1 MPVIKRSTTIPQDKR
16 KIFSI
21 LKNMEYFPR
30 FISGVESINVK
41 RLSEDLVISNWRINV
56 DGTVITWEEEDL
68 FNDKTCAIDFKMREG
83 DYGSY
88 EGGWRLIENSHGTEI
103 QVTARIDWNL
113 AGITRE
119 INKALDKKAELALR
133 WMLWEIRKSALYPQ
147 DGLDSFWESRAK
159 IVSELI
165 TFQNREGKKIV
176 GFYDHLDNATIRD
189 NFIISPPGYGETK
202 RDALT
207 TAYHLVRNGFNIIRY
222 DATDHIGESDGEIL
236 NTTMTKLKRDL
247 LSAIDFV
254 EKTYGVSRIGVVA
267 SSLAKRMAIKAASE
281 DKRIVFLLGVVGVV
295 DLQRTLK
302 TVYSYDIIQKTI
314 DGTIDDVCNVLG
326 FDVSKEYSASA
337 VRDNYHDLY
346 STQKDLKKINIPVV
360 FLVAEKDAWVRLE
373 DVKFVMESSKQRP
386 RELHVIPEAMHQL
399 FENPKAAHVAMKQI
413 VVSCF
418 RHIKHREINL
428 DRVLAPTMRE
438 MAAQNKIE
446 KERLR
451 KLTKRTVQ
459 EEKDFWG
466 KYITDFTI
474 IKKSPDY
481 KELLDSILDYLMPF
495 KDEQVFLDA
504 GCGVGYMGIWL
515 LLRFIENYHKG
526 KGLLSQKCQTYKY
539 VGLDFVETTLMEAQ
553 KNHINVLSQFCL
565 DENIGDFPIK
575 FAYDLVDLNHPLPY
589 ASNSIDKVCSSLVV
603 SYVRNPSLTV
613 MELFRVLKPGGAIVL
628 STLKPY
634 ADLSQI
640 YKNFVDQ
647 ATSEQEIVEAR
658 KLLSS
663 AGQIK
668 RREGDGHYYFFSEKE
683 LKTLMVAAG
692 ANNVRTFRSFGNQ
705 ANVVVAVKE

>member
-1 MPVIKRSTTIPQDKR
+1 
-16 KIFSI
+16 
-21 LKNMEYFPR
+21 MEYFPR
-30 FISGVESINVK
+30 FISGVESVNVK

-56 DGTVITWEEEDL
+56 DGTVVTWEEEDI

-83 DYGSY
+83 ELGSY
-88 EGGWRLIENSHGTEI
+88 EGGWRLLENGHGTEI
-103 QVTARIDWNL
+103 QLTARIDWNL
-113 AGITRE
+113 TGITRE
-119 INKALDKKAELALR
+119 ISKALDKKAALALR

-147 DGLDSFWESRAK
+147 DAHDSFWESRAK
-159 IVSELI
+159 IISEPI
-165 TFQNREGKKIV
+165 VFQNKYGKKII
-176 GFYDHLDNATIRD
+176 GFYDHLDNATIKD

-207 TAYHLVRNGFNIIRY
+207 TAYHLVKNGFNVIRY

-236 NTTMTKLKRDL
+236 NTTMTKLKFDL
-247 LSAIDFV
+247 FSAIDFV
-254 EKTYGVSRIGVVA
+254 EKTYGVSRVGVVA

-281 DKRIVFLLGVVGVV
+281 DKRIMFLLGVVGVV
-295 DLQRTLK
+295 DLQRTLR

-337 VRDNYHDLY
+337 VRDNYHDLLT
-346 STQKDLKKINIPVV
+346 TQKDLEKINIPVV

-373 DVKFVMESSKQRP
+373 DVKFVMESSKQKP

-418 RHIKHREINL
+418 RHMKHREINL
-428 DRVLAPTMRE
+428 DRVLAPTLRE
-438 MAAQNKIE
+438 MAVQNKIE

-459 EEKDFWG
+459 EEKEFWG

-481 KELLDSILDYLMPF
+481 KEFLDSILDFLMPL
-495 KDEQVFLDA
+495 KDGQIFLDA

-515 LLRFIENYHKG
+515 LLRWIENYHKG
-526 KGLLSQKCQTYKY
+526 SRLLQKSKKIKY
-539 VGLDFVETTLMEAQ
+539 VGLDFVETTLKEAQ
-553 KNHINVLSQFCL
+553 KNHINVLRQFL
-565 DENIGDFPIK
+565 ADSNIKDFPIE
-575 FAYDLVDLNHPLPY
+575 FTYDLIDLNHSLPY
-589 ASNSIDKVCSSLVV
+589 DSNSMDKVCSSLVV
-603 SYVRNPSLTV
+603 SYVGNPNLTV
-613 MELFRVLKPGGAIVL
+613 MELFRVLKPGGIIVL

-640 YKNFVDQ
+640 YKNFVGQ
-647 ATSEQEIVEAR
+647 ATSEQDVLEAR

-692 ANNVRTFRSFGNQ
+692 ASNVRTFRSFGNQ